1 MNGEDLV
8 LLSLRLGKEKIRSVL
23 GFESKARPNFQRDRH
38 ISPITGRKDTARSKM
53 ANPQTVLT
61 ERGPIKADLDQ
72 VKRGDKV
79 TVI

>member
-1 MNGEDLV
+1 MCYLV
-8 LLSLRLGKEKIRSVL
+8 LGWVKKKSDLFWGSSPRPDQIFNETDTLAQLLGE
-23 GFESKARPNFQRDRH
+23 
-38 ISPITGRKDTARSKM
+38 KDTARSKM